1 MTLSYQM
8 PLGNVQSYDA
18 SGRKVD
24 LLKPSECHHMRCGI
38 WPNHYITFI
47 VAEKA

>member
-18 SGRKVD
+18 SGGRGVCSNRQSVVIWGEGFGQIII
-24 LLKPSECHHMRCGI
+24 LLL
-38 WPNHYITFI
+38 
-47 VAEKA
+47 